1 MPGAGVAAKSYK
13 IYTRGKYNG
22 MSDFVLKL
30 KPAEPQGPDIL
41 AAERARSQ
49 VNVPQLAHHLLQRNG
64 FLDRQKKVLAVL
76 KKNPLFSKKANLN
89 LSRPD
94 RYHVGL
100 ARAKEVRRIVRRERW
115 NHDDYMM
122 AYYLLD
128 EVSPYL
134 LSDSMFT
141 TSIQQ
146 QCNQEQKAQWLKEVE
161 NWEITGC
168 YAQTELGHGS
178 NVRRIECQASWNTDT
193 KDFTIHSPSL
203 TASKW
208 WIGSLGRSANHA
220 VVVAQLL
227 IPDSE
232 GKLVSYGPHQ
242 FMVQIRDLKTHQPL
256 EGVVIGDI
264 GPKYGY
270 ASMDN
275 GYMLFNQFRVPRTAL
290 LARYSSVDENGKY
303 TRSSNPATVYGSL
316 TYARAIIINQ
326 STLAL
331 ARAVTVAVRYTLIR
345 TQFSDRDSGSETAP
359 ELSVLDYSTV
369 QIRVLPLLATT
380 YALHYV
386 AEAMNDMYQETSM
399 RIEEDGDFS
408 QLAEMHAVSSG
419 LKSLSTTLAADGI
432 ETCRRALGGHGFGGG
447 SGLIPLV
454 ANFLNKP
461 TVEGDNWMIT
471 QQTASYFIKRMQRC
485 VEHPDL
491 KPVDDV
497 DFTVLR
503 FLKTRDQETPAFDPG
518 RAEDLLAAFQYRS
531 CFLAYRAY
539 QFRIVQKASWNDILI
554 DLHHLSNAHCESL
567 LVKYFHEALQRAD
580 PPLDPPTL
588 ATMHQLFK
596 LFALF
601 TFQNAS
607 ADFMATGI
615 LAPAQLDA
623 LAREIQT
630 TMQNIRVDAARLLD
644 AWSIPDYVLDSSL
657 GRFDGDVYPT
667 LFKVAHEEN
676 PLNKVTFNSD
686 YRSEEII
693 KGEGEEQARRRIQAL
708 VQGTSGREWGADI
721 SSPLKASL

>member
-1 MPGAGVAAKSYK
+1 
-13 IYTRGKYNG
+13 
-22 MSDFVLKL
+22 MSDFILKL
-30 KPAEPQGPDIL
+30 KPADPQGSDVL

-49 VNVPQLAHHLLQRNG
+49 VNVSQLAHHLLHRNG

-76 KKNPLFSKKANLN
+76 KKNALFSKNANLN

-100 ARAKEVRRIVRRERW
+100 ARAKEIRRIVRRERW

-122 AYYLLD
+122 AHYLLD

-134 LSDSMFT
+134 LSDTMFT

-146 QCNQEQKAQWLKEVE
+146 QCNQEQKAQWLKKVE

-242 FMVQIRDLKTHQPL
+242 FMVQIRNLQTHRPL

-275 GYMLFNQFRVPRTAL
+275 GYMLFNQFQVPRTAL

-303 TRSSNPATVYGSL
+303 TRPSNAATVYGSM

-345 TQFSDRDSGSETAP
+345 FQFGDRDSGSEIAP

-369 QIRVLPLLATT
+369 QIRVLTLLATT

-386 AEAMNDMYQETSM
+386 AEAMNDIYQGTRT
-399 RIEEDGDFS
+399 RIEKDGDFS
-408 QLAEMHAVSSG
+408 QLAQMHAVSSG

-447 SGLIPLV
+447 SGLIPLI
-454 ANFLNKP
+454 ANFFNKP

-471 QQTASYFIKRMQRC
+471 QQTASYLIKRMQRC

-497 DFTVLR
+497 DFTNLR
-503 FLKTRDQETPAFDPG
+503 FLKTRDQETPTFGPG
-518 RAEDLLAAFQYRS
+518 RAEGLLTAFQYRS
-531 CFLAYRAY
+531 CFLAYRVY
-539 QFRIVQKASWNDILI
+539 HCRIVQKASWNDMLI

-567 LVKYFHEALQRAD
+567 LVKYFHEALRQAD

-588 ATMHQLFK
+588 AAMHQLFK
-596 LFALF
+596 LFALI

-607 ADFMATGI
+607 ADFMATGF

-623 LAREIQT
+623 LAGEIQT
-630 TMQNIRVDAARLLD
+630 TMQIIRVDAARLVD

-657 GRFDGDVYPT
+657 GQFNGDVYPS
-667 LFKVAHEEN
+667 LFKMAHEEN
-676 PLNKVTFNSD
+676 PLNKETFNSD
-686 YRSEEII
+686 YRSEEIV
-693 KGEGEEQARRRIQAL
+693 KGEGEEQARQRILAL
-708 VQGTSGREWGADI
+708 VQGRSVREAGADI
-721 SSPLKASL
+721 TNPLKASL